1 MHTLEK
7 SALFRVNL
15 QDDVKV
21 KVKLLSRVQLFVTP
35 CSVALQAPLSMGF
48 SRQEESGVGCLQ
60 GSSRPRDRTRVSC
73 VSCTG
78 WQVLY
83 H

>member
-7 SALFRVNL
+7 SVLFRVNL

-35 CSVALQAPLSMGF
+35 WTVACQAPLPMKF
-48 SRQEESGVGCLQ
+48 SRQEHWSGLPFPTSVNFHIDHVPCNFTEL
-60 GSSRPRDRTRVSC
+60 V
-73 VSCTG
+73 
-78 WQVLY
+78 Y
-83 H
+83 